1 MRKCTCF
8 IILFSII
15 LPYVIYFIIVSFFV
29 LDKQPFTLL
38 CLTLKSFLTYIT
50 LRGGREVFCVSWSVC
65 VCVCGGGGGDII

>member
-8 IILFSII
+8 IIFFSII

-29 LDKQPFTLL
+29 LDQQPFL
-38 CLTLKSFLTYIT
+38 CLTFKFFLAYLT

-65 VCVCGGGGGDII
+65 VCVEAGGGGGYII